1 MASDQLTA
9 QMSDHL
15 TSKSDRGSCDCRMIE
30 LNVPILISG
39 WLGTGTVIVVP
50 GVRLCM
56 TMWLPR
62 LRTSVNP

>member
-1 MASDQLTA
+1 
-9 QMSDHL
+9 
-15 TSKSDRGSCDCRMIE
+15 MIE